1 MEKWL
6 ILICAASV
14 IALAGCGYDLSTP
27 EGRADAFMRC
37 ARIPADL
44 AIQDRL
50 NDPDSYERI
59 GAHWFT
65 EQGTPIPTRDFLSD
79 DLVETSLDLLA
90 AEDWY
95 PRVVMVEFRVK
106 NAFGARVTGSAVTSV
121 DAADDCYRA
130 VKVVSIE

>member
-27 EGRADAFMRC
+27 EGRAGAFRMC
-37 ARIPADL
+37 NPVYIDE
-44 AIQDRL
+44 AIKDRL

-59 GAHWFT
+59 KAYWVT
-65 EQGTPIPTRDFLSD
+65 EQGSRVPTDDFLSSD
-79 DLVETSLDLLA
+79 GRETSRELLI
-90 AEDWY
+90 AEDSY
-95 PRVVMVEFRVK
+95 PKTVIVEFRAK

-121 DAADDCYRA
+121 DAVDSCFRT
-130 VKVVSIE
+130 VKVLSIE